1 VKIKFSDFV
10 STTVEQTVG
19 ELELP
24 LFDQLCKI
32 GFSRGN
38 KPVRLLGLGV
48 RMRTEA
54 RFTQLELEL
63 ASSN

>member
-1 VKIKFSDFV
+1 
-10 STTVEQTVG
+10 VEQTVS

-24 LFDQLCKI
+24 LFNQLCKA
-32 GFSRGN
+32 GFGRSS

-63 ASSN
+63 ASSA